1 MAVLLW
7 DVSGALAFLSF
18 PGSAFLVSA
27 ISWISLALGLF
38 FIVPSLLAVVF
49 DILLWIWRTFTQAP
63 DERTPAAAAAGSAA
77 AIVAASTVAATTTIG
92 SEHGDQRARRR

>member
-7 DVSGALAFLSF
+7 DVSDALAFLSF

-63 DERTPAAAAAGSAA
+63 DGRAPAAAGSAA
-77 AIVAASTVAATTTIG
+77 AIVAATAATTTTIG

>member
-1 MAVLLW
+1 MTVLLW
-7 DVSGALAFLSF
+7 DVSGMLAYLSF

-27 ISWISLALGLF
+27 ISWISLALGLI

-49 DILLWIWRTFTQAP
+49 DILLWIWRTFCSAQSAP
-63 DERTPAAAAAGSAA
+63 DARIPAAAGSAA
-77 AIVAASTVAATTTIG
+77 AIVTATTTIG

>member
-63 DERTPAAAAAGSAA
+63 AGRTPAAAGSAA
-77 AIVAASTVAATTTIG
+77 AIVAATTTTIG

>member
-1 MAVLLW
+1 MAVLFW

-18 PGSAFLVSA
+18 PGSSFLVNA

-63 DERTPAAAAAGSAA
+63 DGRAPAAAAAVAVPAA
-77 AIVAASTVAATTTIG
+77 AIVAATTTTTIG

>member
-63 DERTPAAAAAGSAA
+63 GGRTPAAAGSAA
-77 AIVAASTVAATTTIG
+77 AIVAATTTTIG
-92 SEHGDQRARRR
+92 SEHGDDQRARRR

>member
-49 DILLWIWRTFTQAP
+49 DILLWIWRTCST
-63 DERTPAAAAAGSAA
+63 ERKDDQIPAAAGSAA
-77 AIVAASTVAATTTIG
+77 AIVTASSTAFD
-92 SEHGDQRARRR
+92 SEHGDQRARR

>member
-1 MAVLLW
+1 MAVLFW

-63 DERTPAAAAAGSAA
+63 DGRAPAAAGSAA
-77 AIVAASTVAATTTIG
+77 AIVAATAATTTTIG

>member
-18 PGSAFLVSA
+18 PGSSFLVNA

-63 DERTPAAAAAGSAA
+63 DGRAPAAAGSAA
-77 AIVAASTVAATTTIG
+77 AIVAATAATTTTIG

>member
-49 DILLWIWRTFTQAP
+49 DVLLWIWRTFTQAP
-63 DERTPAAAAAGSAA
+63 DGRAPAAAGSAA
-77 AIVAASTVAATTTIG
+77 AIVAATTTTIG

>member
-49 DILLWIWRTFTQAP
+49 DVLLWIWRTFTQVP
-63 DERTPAAAAAGSAA
+63 DGQTPAAAGSAT
-77 AIVAASTVAATTTIG
+77 AIVAATTTID
-92 SEHGDQRARRR
+92 SEHSDQRARRR

>member
-7 DVSGALAFLSF
+7 DVSDALAFLSF
-18 PGSAFLVSA
+18 PGSSFLVNA

-63 DERTPAAAAAGSAA
+63 DGRAPAAAGSAA

>member
-1 MAVLLW
+1 MAVLFW

-18 PGSAFLVSA
+18 PGSAFLVNA

-63 DERTPAAAAAGSAA
+63 DGRAPAVAGSAA
-77 AIVAASTVAATTTIG
+77 AIVAATAATTTTIG